1 MQNPATADG
10 QKLDRGMGLAGALS
24 ANILNMVGIGP
35 FITIPLALAAMGGPQ
50 AMLGWILGAIL
61 CLCDGM
67 VWAELGS
74 ALPRSGGP
82 YHYLLQAFGPRSW
95 GRHSKFSLSLA
106 AAFDRPDLHRGRCR
120 RVWTI
125 CEFSCAASPACPSG
139 DDRDGG
145 LSARTRHCF
154 TAASA
159 PSAWSPSLLRWRFWG
174 HACGSSS
181 AALRPFQQRHR
192 VQLPVRRLFIFRARS
207 GWALVRPPSSPS
219 MIMAGTTMFA

>member
-95 GRHSKFSLSLA
+95 GRHSKFSISLA
-106 AAFDRPDLHRGRCR
+106 AAFDRPDLHRGRCG
-120 RVWTI
+120 RVWAI
-125 CEFSCAASPACPSG
+125 CEFSYAEAPACPSG
-139 DDRDGG
+139 NDRDGC
-145 LSARTRHCF
+145 LSAQHGIALPQHPLHQHGLDCYYRGGSGDLPVDRHQ
-154 TAASA
+154 
-159 PSAWSPSLLRWRFWG
+159 RRG
-174 HACGSSS
+174 
-181 AALRPFQQRHR
+181 PFQQRHR
-192 VQLPVRRLFIFRARS
+192 VQLPVPALFIFRARS
-207 GWALVRPPSSPS
+207 GWALVRPRSSPS